1 MSTEEDF
8 LRSILDFMSDDPLT
22 VYYTKYTS
30 GVYDPATS
38 EYTTVTVETP
48 CQGLMIDLTRNSNGL
63 SSVYGKMI
71 LAGDKDLYLLPP
83 NKLNS
88 SINPLVIDTTS
99 DRIRVG
105 TTLYKVEDMKECNP
119 DMTNP
124 ILYQFMLR
132 R

>member
-1 MSTEEDF
+1 MSTEDDF
-8 LRSILDFMSDDPLT
+8 LRSILDFMADDPLT
-22 VYYTKYTS
+22 VYYTKYTA

-38 EYTTVTVETP
+38 EYTTIAVETP
-48 CQGLMIDLTRNSNGL
+48 CQGLALDLTRNSNGL
-63 SSVYGKMI
+63 SSVYGKLI

-83 NKLNS
+83 NKLDPMAS
-88 SINPLVIDTTS
+88 PLVIDTTS
-99 DRIRVG
+99 DRIRIGSV
-105 TTLYKVEDMKECNP
+105 LYKVEDMKECNP